1 MQIPLVPFL
10 FFVVACINT
19 GIGVHVLLH
28 APLSKANQSFFIFSL
43 GSGMWIGGFGL
54 LLITHNSIF
63 IPILNLGG
71 VFLLAGLFRVSLL
84 FSNVSSRVPSLFY
97 IPFVIG
103 AGIALY
109 PELLIQDVTYTAVG
123 ALPVQGPWFP
133 FYSAGFAIYTV
144 VSLGILITA
153 YRRAVRTERKRLQYF
168 FLGIGIFIGTTTV
181 CDLILP
187 ALGIFDLNFA
197 GPLSSV
203 VSLVATG
210 YAIVRHRLMDIR
222 IIIQR
227 SLIYSAVLGVIIGLY
242 VALAMTMEYVFI
254 ASENIDGFIAGV
266 VTTVCSSFG
275 IPVLLQFFRRVTDPI
290 FFKDSY
296 NYAEALETLS
306 VVLNSNLDESV
317 LITQSLEV
325 LQSILRPRYA
335 YFVREKTKEWFDA
348 GGVISPDSLPIVNR
362 SDDRVCVVQVKADG
376 HALGEY
382 ILGPKRSGDPY
393 TEEDCT
399 LLRTFASQA
408 MVAFQK
414 AELYQELRNQ
424 NETLEETVE
433 ERTRDVRKMVAQK
446 SEEYDDISH
455 ALLTPLTV
463 LKSAVELLKSGRAA
477 PDTTVYVN
485 MERSVDDL
493 SNRARSLINLSRI
506 GPAYAESTVE
516 LFDISA
522 CLSRIVEYVGTI
534 AHEQDILLT
543 KDIQTSLM
551 VRGNQKQIEEVITN
565 LLSNALRY
573 TKESAVS
580 SIHITLMKSG
590 GTIILTVKDTG
601 IGIAPDELKHLYD
614 RFYRAENTRE
624 NTSGFG
630 LGLAITKRIVNSHNG
645 TIGIESAL
653 GIGTTITVRLPC
665 P

>member
-1 MQIPLVPFL
+1 
-10 FFVVACINT
+10 
-19 GIGVHVLLH
+19 
-28 APLSKANQSFFIFSL
+28 
-43 GSGMWIGGFGL
+43 
-54 LLITHNSIF
+54 
-63 IPILNLGG
+63 
-71 VFLLAGLFRVSLL
+71 
-84 FSNVSSRVPSLFY
+84 
-97 IPFVIG
+97 
-103 AGIALY
+103 
-109 PELLIQDVTYTAVG
+109 
-123 ALPVQGPWFP
+123 
-133 FYSAGFAIYTV
+133 
-144 VSLGILITA
+144 
-153 YRRAVRTERKRLQYF
+153 
-168 FLGIGIFIGTTTV
+168 
-181 CDLILP
+181 
-187 ALGIFDLNFA
+187 
-197 GPLSSV
+197 
-203 VSLVATG
+203 
-210 YAIVRHRLMDIR
+210 
-222 IIIQR
+222 
-227 SLIYSAVLGVIIGLY
+227 
-242 VALAMTMEYVFI
+242 
-254 ASENIDGFIAGV
+254 
-266 VTTVCSSFG
+266 
-275 IPVLLQFFRRVTDPI
+275 
-290 FFKDSY
+290 
-296 NYAEALETLS
+296 
-306 VVLNSNLDESV
+306 
-317 LITQSLEV
+317 
-325 LQSILRPRYA
+325 
-335 YFVREKTKEWFDA
+335 
-348 GGVISPDSLPIVNR
+348 
-362 SDDRVCVVQVKADG
+362 VQVKADG